1 MSNKLVLFAVAL
13 ALLVGVGK
21 FVGTAMSTVQGRS
34 ASVAATIE
42 PQVLHRHVNVRALPE
57 QQIGDLF

>member
-13 ALLVGVGK
+13 ALLVGVGG

-34 ASVAATIE
+34 ASAAVTIDPE
-42 PQVLHRHVNVRALPE
+42 ALHRQVNVRALPE
-57 QQIGDLF
+57 QQISDLF